1 MISGPI
7 WYTKN
12 AMEKKLIDKINMVL
26 PHLDER
32 LRRLYLAS
40 EAEALGKGGAKEIS
54 EVFGIHPN
62 TLTAG
67 KKDLLSGE
75 VLSTDDGEFYR
86 TRRKGGGRKRILD
99 KSPEIL
105 ETLDNLVDGNSFG
118 NPENPLRWTTK
129 SLRNLADEL
138 ETKGFHVSHA
148 TVGTLLEH
156 MGYSLQINQKMNQV
170 GKASPDRDEQFK
182 HINATVIAY
191 TDENEPVIS
200 VDCKKKENVGNF
212 YNKGAEY
219 AKKGTPTRVMDHDFP
234 LHEKGKAVPYGV
246 YDIINNEGYVNLGI
260 SSETAQFAVHSIRIW
275 WNQMGKIRFPYAH
288 KIYITADGG
297 GSNGSRCKLWKAE
310 LQVLANEFGFPIEV
324 SHFPPGTS
332 KWNKIEHRLFSQIS
346 KNWRGRPLESLAV
359 IVNLISSTSTQTG
372 LLVNCGIDT
381 AEYKTGIKVEDGV
394 MEGLNIVQND
404 FHGDW
409 NYTISPVK

>member
-54 EVFGIHPN
+54 EVFGIHQN

-409 NYTISPVK
+409 NYTISPIK

>member
-129 SLRNLADEL
+129 SLRKLADEL

-409 NYTISPVK
+409 NYTISPIK